1 MLNNQKIKEEILN
14 IKINEN
20 ILIHLFVEFYLFCLY
35 LSLIYLETFFFKFI
49 FFNYIK
55 ICI

>member
-20 ILIHLFVEFYLFCLY
+20 ILMHLFVEFYLFCLY
-35 LSLIYLETFFFKFI
+35 SSLIYLETFFFKFI